1 MPAVSFTHVCA
12 TEVVWVH
19 LVRGMEEDVVYFAFF
34 PPLSN
39 GPLDCHILA
48 VYLGAGVRGC

>member
-12 TEVVWVH
+12 TEVAWVH

-48 VYLGAGVRGC
+48 VYLGAGVRCC